1 MTSLE
6 KTPESRAMDRS
17 SPRVLVLGVGNIL
30 MRDDGIG
37 VWAVRA
43 LAESA
48 SLPPN
53 VRLLEGG
60 IAGLRLLPEITA
72 ADELLVIDAARGD
85 GPPGAV
91 YRMELERSPGRR
103 GPIFSAHE
111 VGIAEVLA
119 VAELTG
125 RRPRVRLLGVQPLE
139 TDRVGLQMSP
149 ALRAAFPRILEAA
162 VEELKA
168 MDVAVVLNPK
178 ADDGELRYPAPW
190 AEGGEAPHA

>member
-1 MTSLE
+1 MTPIE
-6 KTPESRAMDRS
+6 KTPGSRAMEHP
-17 SPRVLVLGVGNIL
+17 SPRVLVLGIGNIL
-30 MRDDGIG
+30 MQDDGIG

-60 IAGLRLLPEITA
+60 IAGLRLLPEIAA
-72 ADELLVIDAARGD
+72 ADEVLIIDAARGD
-85 GPPGAV
+85 GPPGAI
-91 YRMELERSPGRR
+91 YRYGNGVPPGRR
-103 GPIFSAHE
+103 GPVFSAHE

-125 RRPRVRLLGVQPLE
+125 RCPRARIIGVQPQE

-149 ALRAAFPRILEAA
+149 ALQAVLPRVIEAA
-162 VEELKA
+162 VGELEA
-168 MDVAVVLNPK
+168 MGVAVVLNRKPEGRGIE
-178 ADDGELRYPAPW
+178 DLAPW
-190 AEGGEAPHA
+190 NWEMR